1 MLAAGQHEQLVS
13 LCSRS
18 VVPLYKCTKE
28 KGVSE
33 PDFLDIM
40 LIYMSASTQ
49 LYLRLSTLSHIMQTG
64 LSANMQMDLI
74 FTTKGSFISKVK
86 RF

>member
-13 LCSRS
+13 FCSRS

-33 PDFLDIM
+33 PDLLDIM

-49 LYLRLSTLSHIMQTG
+49 IYEVFDFESYNANGLVGKHANGLNFYNYLAS
-64 LSANMQMDLI
+64 
-74 FTTKGSFISKVK
+74 
-86 RF
+86 